1 MNSQTTMIY
10 QMFIIRIIACWV
22 YMGNILSYISF
33 ATLARIRIKLKS
45 RSNKGNQF
53 SLLLKPR
60 IAGVG
65 QKSPYLQN
73 PFFFLGTPPKYHI
86 CSTINIALSKGE
98 SHFQNLKI

>member
-1 MNSQTTMIY
+1 MIY

-53 SLLLKPR
+53 SLLLKAR

-73 PFFFLGTPPKYHI
+73 PFFF
-86 CSTINIALSKGE
+86 
-98 SHFQNLKI
+98 